1 MYYQK
6 SFEINFGIRIFN
18 VVFLKN
24 LLKNIIV
31 EEGVFC
37 KDYNQENFGW
47 KRMKF
52 FFFGGG
58 SLKMRYKVLLLN
70 F

>member
-1 MYYQK
+1 MHYQK
-6 SFEINFGIRIFN
+6 SLETNFGIRTSN
-18 VVFLKN
+18 AAFLKN
-24 LLKNIIV
+24 PLKNTTV

-47 KRMKF
+47 KRMKP

-58 SLKMRYKVLLLN
+58 SLKMRHKVSLPN